1 MKKKTL
7 IIILAALV
15 VIAAVLAIIV
25 SKNQPSKSVSEVIIM
40 QGGKETKVD
49 LGKLQLTDV
58 KATVTRANGKTIE
71 IDSKG
76 IELKDLLA
84 EYSGFT
90 TITVNA
96 EDNYSAEL
104 KADELQTEKNVY
116 LILGEENKPRLIVL
130 SDSNAKRDVK
140 NVLSLE
146 LK

>member
-15 VIAAVLAIIV
+15 VIATVLAIIV

-84 EYSGFT
+84 EYRGFT

>member
-140 NVLSLE
+140 NVLSIE